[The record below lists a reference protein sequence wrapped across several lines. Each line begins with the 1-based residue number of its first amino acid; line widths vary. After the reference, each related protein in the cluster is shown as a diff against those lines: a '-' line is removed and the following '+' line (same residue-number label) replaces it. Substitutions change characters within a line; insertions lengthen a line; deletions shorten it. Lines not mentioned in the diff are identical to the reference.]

1 MDFNLND
8 LKINTNKEV
17 YRNLSYAELVSNAIK
32 NEEGILANSGAFVV
46 KTGKYTGRSPKDRFI
61 VRQESVND
69 LINWGEVNLPIEE
82 EIFDNL
88 YSQVTE
94 YLSAKNLYVF
104 DGYVGAMKEYSMNI
118 RVVNEL
124 ASQALMSNQ
133 LFRRYE
139 KEQLENFKPEFNVIV
154 APGFKAKGKEDGVNS
169 EAFIIINFEKKI
181 VLIGGSQYSGEIKKS
196 IFSIMNFLLPKKGVF
211 PMHCSANI
219 GEDGEDRKSVV

>member
-1 MDFNLND
+1 MDFNLNN
-8 LKINTNKEV
+8 LKINTDKEI
-17 YRNLSYAELVSNAIK
+17 YRNLSYAELVSHAIK

-82 EIFDNL
+82 EIFNNL
-88 YSQVTE
+88 YSQVID
-94 YLSAKNLYVF
+94 YLSTKNLYVF

-139 KEQLENFKPEFNVIV
+139 KEQLESFKPEFNVIV
-154 APGFKAKGKEDGVNS
+154 APGFRE
-169 EAFIIINFEKKI
+169 
-181 VLIGGSQYSGEIKKS
+181 Y
-196 IFSIMNFLLPKKGVF
+196 
-211 PMHCSANI
+211 
-219 GEDGEDRKSVV
+219 